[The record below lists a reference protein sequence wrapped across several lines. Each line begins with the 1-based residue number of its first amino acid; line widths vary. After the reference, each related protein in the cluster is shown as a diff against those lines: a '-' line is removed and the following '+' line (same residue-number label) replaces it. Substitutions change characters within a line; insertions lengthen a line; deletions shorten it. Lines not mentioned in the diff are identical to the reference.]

1 MKWKYVT
8 SEAWVKLMLI
18 LEQLLQKGDLF
29 LTVSNSPLQS
39 LKNFCEKQ
47 KSEKLMSV
55 SVACYF

>member
-1 MKWKYVT
+1 
-8 SEAWVKLMLI
+8 MLI